1 MIVRRQPFIAH
12 MGHKSY
18 HTAQSS
24 ALWCANRKQMSEKST
39 EILWKDED
47 ADNSYKPTAGVGRGR

>member
-1 MIVRRQPFIAH
+1 
-12 MGHKSY
+12 
-18 HTAQSS
+18 
-24 ALWCANRKQMSEKST
+24 MSEKST